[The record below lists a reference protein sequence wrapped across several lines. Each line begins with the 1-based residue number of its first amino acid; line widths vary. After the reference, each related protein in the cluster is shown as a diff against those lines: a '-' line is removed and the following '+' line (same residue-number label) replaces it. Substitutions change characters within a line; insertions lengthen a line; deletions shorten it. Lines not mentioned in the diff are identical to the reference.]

1 MIRLTIFFFVALQF
15 FMLSTL
21 AQKTEVNSIQWKIA
35 GALPALPA
43 GQAGTNGQPKAL
55 GFAGPVAGVHN
66 GMMIVA
72 GGSNFPGS
80 MPWLG
85 GKKKYYDDAFV
96 YSEKI
101 KKLILHKKT
110 FKLSNAVAYAAS
122 CSTEWGIVYAGGEN
136 DKGIS
141 NKVWLLQWN
150 KKASAIVE
158 KKLPSLPAALTN
170 AAATVNEN
178 IIYIAG
184 GETAAGASN
193 NFYSLDLNN
202 VGVGWKQLPTLPK
215 AVSHA
220 VMVTQSNG
228 HHNCLYLIAGRKK
241 NTASLSDF
249 YSSVYQF
256 DLKTNEWKEKRSLP
270 YGLSAGTGMAAGT
283 NHILLFG
290 GDKGETFHKTEEL
303 IIAIANE
310 KDEAKKQQL
319 NQQKIK
325 LQATHPGFS
334 KEVLLYNTIKDTW
347 EKIGNIPFAS
357 PVTTVAVKWKGD
369 VVIPGGEIRAGV
381 RTPNILIGKISFPI
395 QQEIKPRRY

>member
-1 MIRLTIFFFVALQF
+1 MTRLTICFFVALQF
-15 FMLSTL
+15 FMLPTL
-21 AQKTEVNSIQWKIA
+21 AQKNKVNSIQWKIA
-35 GALPALPA
+35 GALPA
-43 GQAGTNGQPKAL
+43 TNGQPKAL
-55 GFAGPVAGVHN
+55 GLAGLVAGVHN
-66 GMMIVA
+66 GVLIVA

-96 YSEKI
+96 YSEKN

-110 FKLSNAVAYAAS
+110 FKLSNVVAYAAS
-122 CSTEWGIVYAGGEN
+122 CSTEQGIVYAGGEN

-158 KKLPSLPAALTN
+158 KKLPGLPVALTN

-178 IIYIAG
+178 IIYVAG

-193 NFYSLDLNN
+193 HFYSLDLNN
-202 VGVGWKQLPTLPK
+202 VDAGWKQLPALPK
-215 AVSHA
+215 PVSHA

-241 NTASLSDF
+241 NTATLSDF

-256 DLKTNEWKEKRSLP
+256 DLKTNEWKEKTSLP
-270 YGLSAGTGMAAGT
+270 YGLSAGTGVATGT

-303 IIAIANE
+303 IISIANE
-310 KDEAKKQQL
+310 KNEAKKQQL

-334 KEVLLYNTIKDTW
+334 KEVLLYDTIKDTW
-347 EKIGNIPFAS
+347 EKVGNIPFAS
-357 PVTTVAVKWKGD
+357 PVTTVAVKWNGD
-369 VVIPGGEIRAGV
+369 VLIPGGEIRAGV
-381 RTPNILIGKISFPI
+381 RTPQILIGRPI
-395 QQEIKPRRY
+395 PNSLF

>member
-1 MIRLTIFFFVALQF
+1 MIRLTICFFVALQF
-15 FMLSTL
+15 FMLPTL
-21 AQKTEVNSIQWKIA
+21 AQKNKVNSIQWKIA
-35 GALPALPA
+35 GALPA
-43 GQAGTNGQPKAL
+43 TNGQSKAL

-66 GMMIVA
+66 AVLVIA

-85 GKKKYYDDAFV
+85 GKKKYYDDVFV
-96 YSEKI
+96 YSKKN

-110 FKLSNAVAYAAS
+110 FKLSNAVAYAAT
-122 CSTEWGIVYAGGEN
+122 CSTEQGIVYAGGEN

-158 KKLPSLPAALTN
+158 KKLPDLPVALTN
-170 AAATVNEN
+170 AAATVNKN

-184 GETAAGASN
+184 GETAAGASDH
-193 NFYSLDLNN
+193 FYSLDLNN
-202 VGVGWKQLPTLPK
+202 IIAGWKQLPHLPK
-215 AVSHA
+215 PVSHA

-241 NTASLSDF
+241 NTTSLSDF

-270 YGLSAGTGMAAGT
+270 YGLSAGTGVATGT
-283 NHILLFG
+283 NRILLFG

-334 KEVLLYNTIKDTW
+334 KEVLLYDTIKDTW
-347 EKIGNIPFAS
+347 EKIGNIPFPS
-357 PVTTVAVKWKGD
+357 PVTTVAVKWNGD
-369 VVIPGGEIRAGV
+369 VLIPGGEIRAGV
-381 RTPNILIGKISFPI
+381 RTPQILMGWFVA
-395 QQEIKPRRY
+395 Q

>member
-1 MIRLTIFFFVALQF
+1 MIRLTICFFAALQF
-15 FMLSTL
+15 FMLPIL
-21 AQKTEVNSIQWKIA
+21 AQKNKVNSIQWKIA
-35 GALPALPA
+35 GALPA
-43 GQAGTNGQPKAL
+43 TNGQSKPL

-66 GMMIVA
+66 DVLVVA
-72 GGSNFPGS
+72 GGSNFPDS

-85 GKKKYYDDAFV
+85 GKKKYYDDAYV
-96 YSEKI
+96 YSEKN

-110 FKLSNAVAYAAS
+110 FKLSNAIAYAAT
-122 CSTEWGIVYAGGEN
+122 CSTEQGIVYAGGEN
-136 DKGIS
+136 SEGIS

-150 KKASAIVE
+150 KKASTIVE
-158 KKLPSLPAALTN
+158 KKLPDLPVPLTN
-170 AAATVNEN
+170 AAATVNKN
-178 IIYIAG
+178 IIYVAG
-184 GETAAGASN
+184 GETAAGASDH
-193 NFYSLDLNN
+193 FYSLDLNN
-202 VGVGWKQLPTLPK
+202 AVAGWKQLPHLPK
-215 AVSHA
+215 LVSHA

-228 HHNCLYLIAGRKK
+228 QHNCLYLIAGRKK

-256 DLKTNEWKEKRSLP
+256 DLKTNEWKEKTSLP
-270 YGLSAGTGMAAGT
+270 YSLSAGTGVATGT

-290 GDKGETFHKTEEL
+290 GDTGETFHKTEEL

-334 KEVLLYNTIKDTW
+334 KEVLLYDTITDNWK
-347 EKIGNIPFAS
+347 KIGYIPFPS
-357 PVTTVAVKWKGD
+357 PVTTVAEKWNNN
-369 VVIPGGEIRAGV
+369 VLIPGGEIRAGV

-395 QQEIKPRRY
+395 QQEIKPQRH